1 MTPTHFDDI
10 LKDFFLY
17 LNAEK
22 GLSLNTIKAYENDLG
37 RFLTTLHDQGICEFQ
52 EVAADHIIKF
62 LSLLQSH
69 RYAQTSITRAL
80 IAIKVLFRY
89 LKKEKVITKN
99 IAFYLESPKLWQVL
113 PSVLSCRE
121 VDLLLEQPD
130 VQTDQGLRDKAILE
144 ILYACG
150 LRVSELCRLK
160 LYDVDDYIVRV
171 YGKGGKERT
180 VPIGRQALNAIDQYL
195 IKCRPDMGDDA
206 EQPLFSGQRGK
217 PINRVQVW
225 KMIKQY
231 AKQAGI
237 QKNISPHT
245 LRHSF
250 ATHLLD
256 NGADLRVIQEL
267 LGHGAISST
276 DRYTHVSHSHLHS
289 SFNQFHPRF

>member
-1 MTPTHFDDI
+1 MLSDV

-17 LNAEK
+17 LTAEK
-22 GLSLNTIKAYENDLG
+22 GLSLNTIKAYQNDLN
-37 RFLTTLHDQGICEFQ
+37 RFINFLESQSVRDFNAVSQDQIVNFC
-52 EVAADHIIKF
+52 A
-62 LSLLQSH
+62 LLQSH
-69 RYAQTSITRAL
+69 SYAQTSITRAL

-89 LKKEKVITKN
+89 LKKEKLIFKN
-99 IAFYLESPKLWQVL
+99 VAFYLESPKLWQVL
-113 PSVLSCRE
+113 PSVLSSSE
-121 VDLLLEQPD
+121 VDRLLEQPD
-130 VQTDQGLRDKAILE
+130 LSLDQGLRDKAILE

-160 LYDVDDYIVRV
+160 LYDVDDNFVRV

-180 VPIGRQALNAIDQYL
+180 VPIGRKALEALDIYL
-195 IKCRPDMGDDA
+195 TRCRPDMGDDA
-206 EQPLFSGQRGK
+206 EQPLFSGSRGK

-225 KMIKQY
+225 KMIKRY
-231 AKQAGI
+231 TGAAGI

-276 DRYTHVSHSHLHS
+276 DRYTHVSRSHLTD
-289 SFNQFHPRF
+289 SFRQFHPRNEAH

>member
-1 MTPTHFDDI
+1 MLSEI

-17 LNAEK
+17 LTAEK
-22 GLSLNTIKAYENDLG
+22 GLALNTLKAYENDLQ
-37 RFLTTLHDQGICEFQ
+37 RFLIFLE
-52 EVAADHIIKF
+52 DHSIQDFPSVTQDHLIGF

-69 RYAQTSITRAL
+69 NYAQTSITRAL

-89 LKKEKVITKN
+89 LKKEKVISKN
-99 IAFYLESPKLWQVL
+99 IAFYLESPRLWQVL
-113 PSVLSCRE
+113 PSVLSCKE
-121 VDLLLEQPD
+121 VDRLLEQPD
-130 VQTDQGLRDKAILE
+130 LETPEGLRDKAILE

-160 LYDVDDYIVRV
+160 LYDVDDNFVRV

-180 VPIGRQALNAIDQYL
+180 VPIGSKAIESVDRYL
-195 IKCRPDMGDDA
+195 TQCRPDMGEET
-206 EQPLFSGQRGK
+206 EQPLFLSNRGK

-276 DRYTHVSHSHLHS
+276 DRYTHVSRNHLHS
-289 SFNQFHPRF
+289 SFQNFHPRE

>member
-1 MTPTHFDDI
+1 MDEI

-17 LNAEK
+17 LTAEK
-22 GLSLNTIKAYENDLG
+22 GLSLNTIKAYENDLN
-37 RFLTTLHDQGICEFQ
+37 RFITTLQDQGICELQ
-52 EVAADHIIKF
+52 EVTQEHIINF

-69 RYAQTSITRAL
+69 NYAQTSITRAL

-89 LKKEKVITKN
+89 LKKEKVIPKN
-99 IAFYLESPKLWQVL
+99 IAFYLESPRLWQVL
-113 PSVLSCRE
+113 PSVLSSRE
-121 VDLLLEQPD
+121 VDSLLKQPD
-130 VQTDQGLRDKAILE
+130 LETGQGLQDKAILE
-144 ILYACG
+144 TLYACG

-160 LYDVDDYIVRV
+160 LYDVDDNYVRV

-180 VPIGRQALNAIDQYL
+180 VPIGRPALNAIDTYL
-195 IKCRPDMGDDA
+195 TVCRPDMGEDA
-206 EQPLFSGQRGK
+206 EQPLFCSQRGK
-217 PINRVQVW
+217 PINRVHVW

-276 DRYTHVSHSHLHS
+276 DRYTHISRKHLKS
-289 SFNQFHPRF
+289 SFYQYHPRNGIDE

>member
-1 MTPTHFDDI
+1 MTPMLSDI

-17 LNAEK
+17 LTAEK
-22 GLSLNTIKAYENDLG
+22 GLSLNTIKAYQNDIN
-37 RFLTTLHDQGICEFQ
+37 RFMTLLQDQGIDDFASVTQ
-52 EVAADHIIKF
+52 DHIINF
-62 LSLLQSH
+62 CALLQSH
-69 RYAQTSITRAL
+69 NYAQTSITRAL

-89 LKKEKVITKN
+89 LKKEKIIAKN
-99 IAFYLESPKLWQVL
+99 VAFYLESPKLWQVL
-113 PSVLSCRE
+113 PSVLSGNE
-121 VDLLLEQPD
+121 VDRLLDQPD
-130 VQTDQGLRDKAILE
+130 LETDQGMRDKAILE

-160 LYDVDDYIVRV
+160 LYDVDDNFVRV

-180 VPIGRQALNAIDQYL
+180 VPIGRKAVEALDAYL
-195 IKCRPDMGDDA
+195 TRCRPDMGDDH
-206 EQPLFSGQRGK
+206 EQPLFSGSRGQ
-217 PINRVQVW
+217 PIDRVQVW

-231 AKQAGI
+231 ARQAGI

-276 DRYTHVSHSHLHS
+276 DRYTHVSRGHLTA
-289 SFNQFHPRF
+289 SFRDHHPRN